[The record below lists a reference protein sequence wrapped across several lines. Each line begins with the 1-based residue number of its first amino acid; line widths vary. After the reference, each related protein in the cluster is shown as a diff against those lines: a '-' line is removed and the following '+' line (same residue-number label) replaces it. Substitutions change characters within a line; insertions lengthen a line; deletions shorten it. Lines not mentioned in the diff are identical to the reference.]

1 MKKKIIITILII
13 ILIIPLLYY
22 LVPKKTY
29 TNKDFNIPDI
39 KSTIDYDNDGIDD
52 YTDIHDGAVLYIKT
66 KPKYKSKYY
75 NTGYPNDNYGVC
87 TDVVAFAFKNADYD
101 LQTLVDNDINN
112 HKERYNI
119 DKPDK
124 NIDFRRVKNLKIF
137 FDNNSTIL
145 TNDINNYSEFQK
157 GDIVIFPKHIAII
170 SEKRNKKGIP
180 YIIHNN
186 GNHKYIEDALSRY
199 KIIGHYR
206 WK

>member
-52 YTDIHDGAVLYIKT
+52 YTDIHDGAVLYIQT

-75 NTGYPNDNYGVC
+75 STGYPNDNYGVC
-87 TDVVAFAFKNADYD
+87 TDVVAFAFKNAGYD

>member
-29 TNKDFNIPDI
+29 TNKDFNISDI

-52 YTDIHDGAVLYIKT
+52 YTDIHDGAVSYIET

-75 NTGYPNDNYGVC
+75 STGYPNDNYGVC
-87 TDVVAFAFKNADYD
+87 TDVIAFAFKNAGYN
-101 LQTLVDNDINN
+101 LQELVDNDINN

-186 GNHKYIEDALSRY
+186 GNHRYIEDALSRY

>member
-52 YTDIHDGAVLYIKT
+52 YTDIHDGAVSYIKT

-87 TDVVAFAFKNADYD
+87 TDVVAFAFKNAGYD

-186 GNHKYIEDALSRY
+186 GNHRYIEDALSRY

>member
-52 YTDIHDGAVLYIKT
+52 YTDIHDGAVSYIKT

-75 NTGYPNDNYGVC
+75 STGYPNDNYGVC
-87 TDVVAFAFKNADYD
+87 TDVIAFAFKNAGYN
-101 LQTLVDNDINN
+101 LQALVDNDINN

-124 NIDFRRVKNLKIF
+124 NIDFRRVKNLKIY

-186 GNHKYIEDALSRY
+186 GNHRYIEDALTRY